1 MDHSRSKKLK
11 TQKENLAS
19 DEGQDFIS
27 SLPEDVRCKILSYL
41 STRDAVKTCILSS
54 KWRYTWA
61 TIPELSVSEDDFI
74 SPIAS
79 ERITRSR
86 LVKFVDILLYLHNGP
101 IFKFKLEAGKCSRE
115 NYFEYFRVAFARW
128 ILHLSRRK
136 EFHEFFFS
144 SSSKHLFNLPTSL
157 FLCHGLSILNLHDC
171 HINLPSA
178 FEGFKLM
185 RVLELQDCV
194 ISGDD
199 IERLV
204 SSCPLLDELVLE
216 TASFGLF
223 NPNMELSLKI
233 CAPKLK
239 KLIIHGRFV
248 SLLLKT
254 PCLVKACFDLEVRP
268 ARVNARANL
277 VEALGALPE
286 VEVLGFHQQFFAYLA
301 AGSLPDH
308 LPSTLDK
315 LKILSL
321 DVNLASPEEASVMR
335 LLLQNAPN
343 LVELN
348 LTNSTTDRADWF
360 SQTNSTMTCAG
371 QWEIDS
377 GSFFMSLRV
386 VELYEFFI
394 SRSELAFLKFILA
407 SAPLLEQLTVIK
419 EQVTDAREKDA
430 VIEILKRIPKVSV
443 NLQITLE

>member
-1 MDHSRSKKLK
+1 MDNPISKRQK
-11 TQKENLAS
+11 TQKETAAS

-27 SLPEDVRCKILSYL
+27 NLPEDVRCKILSYL
-41 STRDAVKTCILSS
+41 STRDAVRTCILSS
-54 KWRYTWA
+54 KWRYTWVM
-61 TIPELSVSEDDFI
+61 IPELSVKEDDFGF
-74 SPIAS
+74 STAS
-79 ERITRSR
+79 EQMTRAR

-101 IFKFKLEAGKCSRE
+101 IFKFKLEAGKSCRE
-115 NYFEYFRVAFARW
+115 NNVRVAFIRW

-136 EFHEFFFS
+136 EFYEFSCS
-144 SSSKHLFNLPTSL
+144 SSSQHLFYLPTTL
-157 FLCHGLSILNLHDC
+157 FLCRGLSILNLHDC
-171 HINLPSA
+171 RINLPSA

-185 RVLELQDCV
+185 RVLELQGCV

-199 IERLV
+199 IEKLV
-204 SSCPLLDELVLE
+204 SSCPILDELVLR
-216 TASFGLF
+216 TASFGLS
-223 NPNMELSLKI
+223 NPYNELSLKI

-254 PCLVKACFDLEVRP
+254 PCLVKACFDLEVRL
-268 ARVNARANL
+268 ARVNGRANL
-277 VEALGALPE
+277 VEVLGALPE

-301 AGSLPDH
+301 ARCLPDC
-308 LPSTLDK
+308 LPLTLDK

-321 DVNLASPEEASVMR
+321 DVNLASPEEVSVMR

-348 LTNSTTDRADWF
+348 LTNSTTDRGDRF

-371 QWEIDS
+371 LWEIGS

-419 EQVTDAREKDA
+419 EQVTDAREKEA
-430 VIEILKRIPKVSV
+430 VVEILKRIPKVSQI
-443 NLQITLE
+443 LQITLE